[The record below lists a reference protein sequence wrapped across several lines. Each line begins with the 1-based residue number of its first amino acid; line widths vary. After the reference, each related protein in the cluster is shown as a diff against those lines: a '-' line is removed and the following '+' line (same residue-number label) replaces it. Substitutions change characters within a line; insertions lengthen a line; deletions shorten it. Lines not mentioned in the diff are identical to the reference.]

1 MEGTR
6 MQCPMC
12 QFESCEGVKLF
23 EECGAKF
30 ESEYPAFIEKALCA
44 NNPTA
49 NLVIIKYFLIGE
61 LYYFQN
67 LKSSTLSSFL
77 QNFRTVSFLLK
88 WNARIVII
96 PFIGSYIYIKGIF
109 I

>member
-1 MEGTR
+1 

-12 QFESCEGVKLF
+12 QLESCEGVKLF

-30 ESEYPAFIEKALCA
+30 ESEYPACIEKALYA

-49 NLVIIKYFLIGE
+49 NLVIIKYFLFGE
-61 LYYFQN
+61 LYFFQN
-67 LKSSTLSSFL
+67 LISSTFSSL
-77 QNFRTVSFLLK
+77 LHNFRMMNFLLK
-88 WNARIVII
+88 WNDSIVVI
-96 PFIGSYIYIKGIF
+96 PFIGSYIYIKRIF